1 MVFSKTSFTIHTI
14 MKNVNDRLTTSILA
28 AKVEIVLLD
37 LRRQKKK
44 KKKELIK
51 IDIKTTN
58 LSCEFSPQMNCH
70 CPWNVAFWNMFS

>member
-44 KKKELIK
+44 KK
-51 IDIKTTN
+51 
-58 LSCEFSPQMNCH
+58 SS
-70 CPWNVAFWNMFS
+70 